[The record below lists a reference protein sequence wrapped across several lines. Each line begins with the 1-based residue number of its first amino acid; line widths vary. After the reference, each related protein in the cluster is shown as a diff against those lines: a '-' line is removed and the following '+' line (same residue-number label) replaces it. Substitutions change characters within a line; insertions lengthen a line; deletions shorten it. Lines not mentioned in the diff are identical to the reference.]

1 MSGIFKKG
9 ATAAPTFDQGA
20 QENVIDPLTGS
31 VNDFFANWNP
41 NQSMNLPGQS
51 QGNVNP
57 LSFINAGAG
66 NMGEAASLFNMGADQ
81 IGTDPFGAGGFFSN
95 VLSDDFTNLNNP
107 QVQGVLDA
115 MVNQSQRGFNIGA
128 DKIASSAAM
137 AGGGLGSSTAR
148 TDSLGRLGADI
159 SAQLSDQTANF
170 LQGEL
175 ARRQGLQL
183 AAGQQ
188 ALGEGLRRSEAYGNI
203 ASGLGSLG
211 LGRSQFGGNLQNQFF
226 GQDMAGANLPL
237 ETMFRLAGLLK
248 SGSAVP
254 QNSWWDN
261 INQVANTGGQVAGAI
276 ATMSDEKTKTNVVP
290 VSDED
295 IDTFLKNIVPVNFEY
310 KHAPGE
316 QKFGVMAQDL
326 EKTKIG
332 KSMVFEKE
340 GVKYID
346 VPSAVGTILMV
357 VARMDQ
363 RLKERGV

>member
-9 ATAAPTFDQGA
+9 ASAAPTFDQGA

-81 IGTDPFGAGGFFSN
+81 IGSDPFGAGGFFTN
-95 VLSDDFTNLNNP
+95 TLSDSFTDLNNP
-107 QVQGVLDA
+107 QIQGVLDA

-159 SAQLSDQTANF
+159 SSQLSDQTANF

-276 ATMSDEKTKTNVVP
+276 ATMSDVRSKENIKDLSGEEIDQFMDSITPYEFDYKTKPGAP
-290 VSDED
+290 V
-295 IDTFLKNIVPVNFEY
+295 
-310 KHAPGE
+310 
-316 QKFGVMAQDL
+316 FGVMAQDL

-332 KSMVFEKE
+332 KSLVQE
-340 GVKYID
+340 ID
-346 VPSAVGTILMV
+346 GMKHIHIPSTIGLMLV
-357 VARMDQ
+357 MMARINQ